1 MKTESKSHIIASIGT
16 VLVLIFI
23 FLLLWFILIRVPQP
37 EEDEGIMVSFGEEIE
52 QGGGLPTQEPYLPT
66 ESSQA
71 ASQEV
76 ANPEPLMTQEDEA
89 AMAVQREKER
99 LRKEEE
105 ERKAAEKRKQQEAIA
120 KANQL
125 GALFGN
131 TESLQGANGQVGEQG
146 TSKNGNPLGH
156 GSSGG
161 NTWNLNGRHL
171 IGSLPEPAA
180 TFNQEGKVV
189 VDIVVDK
196 EGNVVNARAG
206 KGTTI
211 SDEATKQLAVKAAYR
226 AKFDMVE
233 HPNAVMGNI
242 TYYFKFK

>member
-1 MKTESKSHIIASIGT
+1 MKTESKSHIIASVGT
-16 VLVLIFI
+16 AVIMALI
-23 FLLLWFILIRVPQP
+23 FLLLWFIFIGVPQP
-37 EEDEGIMVSFGEEIE
+37 EEDEGIMVSFGDEIE
-52 QGGGLPTQEPYLPT
+52 MGGGLPTQESYQPT
-66 ESSQA
+66 ESSEA
-71 ASQEV
+71 ASPEV
-76 ANPEPLMTQEDEA
+76 AKPEPLMTQEDES
-89 AMAVQREKER
+89 AMAVQREQER
-99 LRKEEE
+99 QRKAEE
-105 ERKAAEKRKQQEAIA
+105 ERLAAEKRKQQEAIA

-131 TESLQGANGQVGEQG
+131 TESPQGANGQVGEQG
-146 TSKNGNPLGH
+146 AAKNGNPLGH
-156 GSSGG
+156 GASGG
-161 NTWNLNGRHL
+161 NTWSLNGRHL

-189 VDIVVDK
+189 VEIVVDK

-226 AKFDMVE
+226 AKFNMVD